1 MRRDGGA
8 GRTVGHHRGSH
19 QGRRVNTALLAY
31 AFTVALFLYVFG
43 DFNADSHT
51 RLKHVGLSLV
61 WPLTLAYVVATFLR
75 EKAKER

>member
-1 MRRDGGA
+1 M
-8 GRTVGHHRGSH
+8 
-19 QGRRVNTALLAY
+19 NTALLVY

-43 DFNADSHT
+43 DGTADSQT
-51 RLKHVGLSLV
+51 RFRHAYLSLV